1 MMVDAYAG
9 ATANVYARYR
19 KYGILYN
26 ILCKISIFYI
36 KVVVN

>member
-19 KYGILYN
+19 KYGDIIQYFMQNKYFLH
-26 ILCKISIFYI
+26 KSRG
-36 KVVVN
+36 